1 MIIPN
6 NLVSE
11 FEILS
16 GSNSEQRIETGGILG
31 GIEEDGLFKITHLL
45 VQEQNGSHDR
55 WEVNDVRQVSN
66 FF

>member
-1 MIIPN
+1 MEMTIPN

-31 GIEEDGLFKITHLL
+31 GIEEDGLFKKP
-45 VQEQNGSHDR
+45 
-55 WEVNDVRQVSN
+55 
-66 FF
+66 